1 MRALVSMR
9 GPDFFSPASFPF
21 TSVSLIYLP
30 NLHPR
35 RWIMAQDQFKRK
47 LTAILNADAVGYSR
61 LMGED
66 EAATVSTMKSHRNLI
81 AEQISAFK
89 GRVLDSPGDN
99 ILAEFGSIVDAVTC
113 AVEVQNVL
121 KEKNEK
127 LPENRK
133 MIFRIGVNLGDVI
146 EDEDRIY
153 GDGVN
158 IAARIENLADPGG
171 VAISGTAFDSVR
183 NKLRYGYQFSGEQRV
198 KNIASPV
205 RVYKILT
212 EPKYDRK
219 VIGER
224 QFFSRISR
232 KVAVTAVLFFAIVT
246 GGLVV
251 YQIYLYQS
259 GRIEPASLEK
269 MVVPLADKPS
279 IAVLAFDNMSND
291 PEQEYFSNGISEN
304 LITDLSKIHDFL
316 VISRNTSFSYRG
328 KPVKVDQIAK
338 ELNVRYILE
347 GSVQKAG
354 NNLRINAQLID
365 ASTGHHIWA
374 DRYDGNISDIFSLQD
389 KITQKIA
396 TSLAIKLTDDQ
407 QSHLAQHGTK
417 SIEAYEAFLK
427 GVDLAHYLRMD
438 TGKIAESIPWFEKAI
453 KLDPDYSNAYAAL
466 AEAYMRGSVLGVN
479 QQLGI
484 SLRLTRLRAANYL
497 RAAMENP
504 THIAYREMARFY
516 IMRFQDEEALNN
528 AEKAIAIDP
537 NDADNNS
544 VMAQALIYSGSPD
557 AAIPFCERMRRID
570 PACMF

>member
-1 MRALVSMR
+1 
-9 GPDFFSPASFPF
+9 
-21 TSVSLIYLP
+21 
-30 NLHPR
+30 
-35 RWIMAQDQFKRK
+35 MAQDQFKRK

-407 QSHLAQHGTK
+407 QSHLTQHGTK

-516 IMRFQDEEALNN
+516 IMRFQDEEAIQE
-528 AEKAIAIDP
+528 AR
-537 NDADNNS
+537 
-544 VMAQALIYSGSPD
+544 MQQF
-557 AAIPFCERMRRID
+557 PF
-570 PACMF
+570 AKG